1 MITELID
8 LIKMQNED
16 LSQLLVLLETQ
27 YTMIVKHDAFGL
39 EALVDKLGQCS
50 KRIAQEEVER
60 RKLLGNQS
68 IKKFVQQIAN
78 AELTEAYENIQKTLK
93 KVTDQKETNDML
105 LKQQLLINNKMLC
118 ILNPDRQIK
127 TYNAYGNLS
136 R

>member
-8 LIKMQNED
+8 LVKMQNED

-50 KRIAQEEVER
+50 KKIAQEEVER

-127 TYNAYGNLS
+127 TYNAYGSLS
-136 R
+136 K

>member
-50 KRIAQEEVER
+50 KKIAQEEVER